1 MDTTGRKENEAKP
14 RRMKRITK
22 GMVLGFII
30 LAIFCSQVVYLLSY
44 AFTAPQ
50 AGDTANVQARDVAT
64 PTPAEYVWITIAGE
78 VNEPGEYK
86 LKRGCTVL
94 EVVERAGGFAD
105 FADVDK
111 RQCKTQLWRDQ
122 DVEIKKQNNFRVR
135 ADGTVY
141 PFVNGK
147 LNINLGTKQ
156 DFIDLDGIGEKTAE
170 RIITYRSDHYFYSLD
185 ELLEVPGMTPKLYE
199 KLMEQVTLD
208 YQDY

>member
-1 MDTTGRKENEAKP
+1 MDTGKTDNEAKP
-14 RRMKRITK
+14 RKMKRITK

-30 LAIFCSQVVYLLSY
+30 LAIFCCQAVYLISY

-50 AGDTANVQARDVAT
+50 AGQTPHVQAQQGAT

-86 LKRGCTVL
+86 LKRGCTVRD
-94 EVVERAGGFAD
+94 VVERAGGFAD

-111 RQCKTQLWRDQ
+111 RQCKAQLWHDQ
-122 DVEIKKQNNFRVR
+122 EVEIKRQNNFRVR

-141 PFVNGK
+141 PFVDGK

-170 RIITYRSDHYFYSLD
+170 KIIAYRSDHYFYSLE
-185 ELLEVPGMTPKLYE
+185 ELMEVPGMTPKLYE